1 MTDPLRRPEITPN
14 FLNRCRPSMTKH
26 KDTSAPL
33 ADADM
38 AKTYRHLRFV
48 KALFEIDDPELER
61 ALAVV
66 MDRLAK
72 ANARESASADGALPA
87 AQADG
92 EAEAFKR
99 DDDAS

>member
-1 MTDPLRRPEITPN
+1 
-14 FLNRCRPSMTKH
+14 MTKP

-38 AKTYRHLRFV
+38 AKTFRHLRFV

-61 ALAVV
+61 ALTVV

-72 ANARESASADGALPA
+72 ASAKVSVTASVKARESADGVFPA
-87 AQADG
+87 AGTDG
-92 EAEAFKR
+92 VSEGLER
-99 DDDAS
+99 DDDAT

>member
-1 MTDPLRRPEITPN
+1 
-14 FLNRCRPSMTKH
+14 MTKST
-26 KDTSAPL
+26 DTSAPL
-33 ADADM
+33 SDVDM

-61 ALAVV
+61 ALAVI

-72 ANARESASADGALPA
+72 ASGPADDAFPV

-92 EAEAFKR
+92 EPKSSL
-99 DDDAS
+99 D